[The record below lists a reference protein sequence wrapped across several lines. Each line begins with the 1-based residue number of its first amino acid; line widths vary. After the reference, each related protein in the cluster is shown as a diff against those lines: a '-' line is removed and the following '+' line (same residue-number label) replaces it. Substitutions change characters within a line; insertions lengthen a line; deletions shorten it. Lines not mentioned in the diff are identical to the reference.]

1 MQESEV
7 RFEVVEVGCWG
18 RGCGPEDWVVVGEEG
33 EDEAE
38 EEGCCYSI
46 IISWLVIDWDGWG

>member
-18 RGCGPEDWVVVGEEG
+18 GGCGPQDGVVVGEEG

-38 EEGCCYSI
+38 EEGCCCFVF
-46 IISWLVIDWDGWG
+46 ISWLVIDWDGWG